1 MDKAKIAKLPSG
13 IGVWK
18 TVNGRGEVFW
28 LVRMGKRYTGG
39 PVVKKHFKTLADA
52 KEWLFG
58 EEGKNRKVP
67 SVSMIDLKK
76 DAGAGAF
83 QLTASQISEAAAA
96 IKSLGDTATLTEAV
110 KYFLKHARPVGGVF
124 SLQEA
129 IDALIK
135 DKKAAGKGDRHLNGL
150 RWNLERFAGDFTKL
164 KIHEITRQHIEEWLE
179 EEEDFSTTTRRNYFR
194 DLSILFNFAL
204 KREWVASVP
213 LVGITKP
220 TPGPG
225 EIRIL
230 SPEDTRE
237 FLDAAGKVF
246 PPIVAPLAIKFFAGL
261 RTSELFKLE
270 WSKVNSDQILIEANH
285 AKTRKRRGV
294 SISPNLKVWLQGL
307 LKDKGP
313 VTDVKH
319 NAWHRRIQAI
329 VEHVNLERKKAHG
342 KKAVEFRLPSNFAR
356 HSFCSYHYAYH
367 RNENLTAAEAGNSPG
382 VIFSN
387 YREMVTPEKA
397 TSYWSILPEN
407 PTTAGPATPQT

>member
-58 EEGKNRKVP
+58 EEGKSRKAP

-164 KIHEITRQHIEEWLE
+164 KIHEVTRQHIEEWL

-220 TPGPG
+220 TPGPE

-237 FLDAAGKVF
+237 LLVAASKVF
-246 PPIVAPLAIKFFAGL
+246 PDIVAPLAIKFFAGL
-261 RTSELFKLE
+261 RTSELFQLD
-270 WSKVNSDQILIEANH
+270 WSNVNSDQILIEAKKV
-285 AKTRKRRGV
+285 KTRKRRVV
-294 SISPNLKVWLQGL
+294 SIPSNLKVWLQGRR
-307 LKDKGP
+307 KDKGP

-319 NAWHRRIQAI
+319 NAWHRRIQSI
-329 VEHVNLERKKAHG
+329 VEHIDAEREKAHG

-367 RNENLTAAEAGNSPG
+367 LNENLTAAEAGNSPG
-382 VIFSN
+382 MIFSN
-387 YREMVTPEKA
+387 YRELVTPEKA
-397 TSYWSILPEN
+397 KAYWGILPEN
-407 PTTAGPATPQT
+407 PETGSPATPQN